1 MTEQL
6 AEPST
11 DREALPVELVDDAG
25 VAIGA
30 CSVADAHRPPG
41 TLHRAFSVLLFDR
54 HGNVLI
60 QQRAAVKTR
69 FPLQW
74 ANTCCGH
81 PAPGQPVLE
90 AAAIRLREEFGMAA
104 ELTEVGA
111 FRYRA
116 GDETTGRVEHE
127 YDHVLI
133 GVAGEVP
140 PQPDPAEVATW
151 AWIAPGSLRAD
162 LAEHPGRYTP
172 WLAEVLEIADRAHAA
187 GQA

>member
-1 MTEQL
+1 MTESP
-6 AEPST
+6 ADPSS
-11 DREALPVELVDDAG
+11 DREALLVELVDDTGA
-25 VAIGA
+25 AIGA

-54 HGNVLI
+54 DGRVLV

-81 PAPGQPVLE
+81 PAPGQPVVE
-90 AAAIRLREEFGMAA
+90 AAAVRLREELG
-104 ELTEVGA
+104 LTADLGEVGA

-116 GDETTGRVEHE
+116 GDESTGRVEHE

-133 GVAGEVP
+133 GRTDAVP
-140 PQPDPAEVATW
+140 RPDPAEVGGW
-151 AWIAPGSLRAD
+151 AWVSPASLRAD
-162 LAEHPGRYTP
+162 LAAKPAKYTP
-172 WLAEVLEIADRAHAA
+172 WLAEVLEIAERAHLAA
-187 GQA
+187 QA

>member
-1 MTEQL
+1 MTDQL

-25 VAIGA
+25 LAIGA

-54 HGNVLI
+54 HGHVLI

-81 PAPGQPVLE
+81 PTPGQAVLE

-104 ELTEVGA
+104 ELTEVGT

-133 GVAGEVP
+133 GVAGDVP
-140 PQPDPAEVATW
+140 PRPDPAEIATW
-151 AWIAPGSLRAD
+151 AWIAPDALRAD
-162 LAEHPGRYTP
+162 LADNPGRYTP
-172 WLAEVLEIADRAHAA
+172 WLAEVLEIADRAHTAA
-187 GQA
+187 QA

>member
-6 AEPST
+6 ADPST
-11 DREALPVELVDDAG
+11 DREALPVELVDESG

-54 HGNVLI
+54 DGHVLL

-81 PAPGQPVLE
+81 PAPGQAVTE

-104 ELTEVGA
+104 ELTEVGV
-111 FRYRA
+111 FTYRA
-116 GDETTGRVEHE
+116 GDETTGRIEYE

-133 GVAGEVP
+133 GVVGDLP
-140 PQPDPAEVATW
+140 PRPDPAEIAHW
-151 AWIAPGSLRAD
+151 AWLPPQAVRAD
-162 LAEHPGRYTP
+162 MAENPGKFTP
-172 WLAEVLEIADRAHAA
+172 WLAQVLEIA
-187 GQA
+187 GQAHQP

>member
-6 AEPST
+6 ADPST
-11 DREALPVELVDDAG
+11 DREAMPVELVDDAG
-25 VAIGA
+25 LAIGA

-54 HGNVLI
+54 RGHVLL

-81 PAPGQPVLE
+81 PTPGQAVTE

-111 FRYRA
+111 FTYRA
-116 GDETTGRVEHE
+116 GDETTGRVEYE

-133 GVAGEVP
+133 GVVGDPAP
-140 PQPDPAEVATW
+140 RPDPAEIAHW
-151 AWIAPGSLRAD
+151 AWIAPQAVRAD
-162 LAEHPGRYTP
+162 LAENPGKFTP
-172 WLAEVLEIADRAHAA
+172 WLAQVLEIA
-187 GQA
+187 GQAHRP

>member
-6 AEPST
+6 ADPST
-11 DREALPVELVDDAG
+11 DREAMLVELVDESG

-54 HGNVLI
+54 HGHVLL

-81 PAPGQPVLE
+81 PAPGQAVVE
-90 AAAIRLREEFGMAA
+90 AAAIRLREEFGMVA
-104 ELTEVGA
+104 ELTEVGV
-111 FRYRA
+111 FTYRA
-116 GDETTGRVEHE
+116 GDERTGRIEHE

-133 GVAGEVP
+133 GAVGDLP
-140 PQPDPAEVATW
+140 PQPDPAEIAGW
-151 AWIAPGSLRAD
+151 AWIPAQAVRAD
-162 LAEHPGRYTP
+162 LAENPGKFTP
-172 WLAEVLEIADRAHAA
+172 WLAQVLEIAEQAH
-187 GQA
+187 QH

>member
-1 MTEQL
+1 MTEPL
-6 AEPST
+6 TDAST
-11 DREALPVELVDDAG
+11 DREAMTVELVDDHG

-30 CSVADAHRPPG
+30 CSVAEAHRPPG
-41 TLHRAFSVLLFDR
+41 VLHRAFSVLLFDR
-54 HGNVLI
+54 RGDVLV

-81 PAPGQPVLE
+81 PTPGQPVTE

-116 GDETTGRVEHE
+116 GDESTGRVEHE

-133 GVAGEVP
+133 GTVGDETP
-140 PQPDPAEVATW
+140 RPDPAEVAHWSWLT
-151 AWIAPGSLRAD
+151 PDTLRAE
-162 LAEHPGRYTP
+162 LTEHPDKYTP
-172 WLAEVLEIADRAHAA
+172 WLAEVLEIAVRA
-187 GQA
+187 QPPRP

>member
-1 MTEQL
+1 M
-6 AEPST
+6 
-11 DREALPVELVDDAG
+11 
-25 VAIGA
+25 
-30 CSVADAHRPPG
+30 
-41 TLHRAFSVLLFDR
+41 LLFDR

-151 AWIAPGSLRAD
+151 AWMAPGSLRAD

-172 WLAEVLEIADRAHAA
+172 WLAEVLEIADRAHST

>member
-54 HGNVLI
+54 HGHVLI

-81 PAPGQPVLE
+81 PAPGQPVV
-90 AAAIRLREEFGMAA
+90 AAATIRLREEFGMAA
-104 ELTEVGA
+104 ELTEVGT

-133 GVAGEVP
+133 GVAGDVP
-140 PQPDPAEVATW
+140 PQPDPAEIATW
-151 AWIAPGSLRAD
+151 AWIAPHTLRTD
-162 LAEHPGRYTP
+162 LAGNPERYTP
-172 WLAEVLEIADRAHAA
+172 WLAEVLEIANRAHTAT
-187 GQA
+187 QA

>member
-6 AEPST
+6 AEPSI
-11 DREALPVELVDDAG
+11 DREALRVELVDDDG

-54 HGNVLI
+54 NGHVLI

-81 PAPGQPVLE
+81 PAPGQPVTE
-90 AAAIRLREEFGMAA
+90 AAAIRLHEELGLAA
-104 ELTEVGA
+104 DLTEVGT

-116 GDETTGRVEHE
+116 GDATTGRVEHE
-127 YDHVLI
+127 FDHVLI
-133 GVAGEVP
+133 GTAGDLP
-140 PQPDPAEVATW
+140 PSPDPAEVATW
-151 AWIAPGSLRAD
+151 AWVAPSALRAAMAD
-162 LAEHPGRYTP
+162 HPSDYTP
-172 WLAEVLEIADRAHAA
+172 WLAEVLDIAERGHTAGRA
-187 GQA
+187 